1 MAGLMELIM
10 SDWMFVWLAVI
21 VVTIIIEIITVGLTS
36 IWLAGGALAA
46 LIVCLCGGHWGLQV
60 GVFFVVTFV
69 LLYFTRPWAKRY
81 LESRKTA
88 TNYEETLGKK
98 VRIIEAVDNH
108 NNTGKALYNG
118 MEWTARAKNDGE
130 TFALDEQAVVAEI
143 QGVKMILVKDNTK

>member
-108 NNTGKALYNG
+108 IIQARHCTTEWNG
-118 MEWTARAKNDGE
+118 RQEQKTTAKHLHWMSRRWSLRYG
-130 TFALDEQAVVAEI
+130 
-143 QGVKMILVKDNTK
+143 GSR